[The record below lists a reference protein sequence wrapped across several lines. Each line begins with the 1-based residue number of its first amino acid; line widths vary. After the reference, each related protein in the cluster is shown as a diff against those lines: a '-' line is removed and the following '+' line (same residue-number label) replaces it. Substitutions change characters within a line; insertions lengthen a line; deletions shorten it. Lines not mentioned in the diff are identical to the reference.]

1 MKKINRRSFIKK
13 ASIPIIGAASISS
26 FNVHASTTTE
36 LNMVTSWPENF
47 PGIGLGANRLAKR
60 IESLSNNKIKV
71 NVYSAGEL
79 VPPFGVFDAV
89 SSGTADLYHSA
100 EFYWGGKN
108 KAYPFFAAVPFGMTA
123 EEFNSWIYLGEGQA
137 LWDELG
143 SGFNLKHFV
152 VGNTGSTLFG
162 WFKDEINNV
171 DDISKI
177 KIRSPG
183 MGGDLL
189 KTMGATPVNIPGG
202 EILQS
207 LSSGAI
213 DAADWSNPV
222 MDLAFGFYKVA
233 KYCYYPDFKKPTVS
247 ISLGMN
253 LDKWNS
259 FDNGTKSIIEY
270 ACQSENQ
277 EMLSDFMFKEVAS
290 IEKLKS
296 LNVNF
301 RSLPQDIVIEAKKNV
316 SGVLDNYADT
326 SIGIKIRDSYFNF
339 LNSRIFKFLCLNKIF
354 SLGSSPITKAFH
366 FGYLSKILII
376 ASPNIS

>member
-1 MKKINRRSFIKK
+1 MKKNKINRRNFLKK
-13 ASIPIIGAASISS
+13 TTIPVIGAASLSS
-26 FNVHASTTTE
+26 FNIHAAVTSE
-36 LNMVTSWPENF
+36 LSMVTSWPEKF

-60 IESLSNNKIKV
+60 IEKLSNNKIKV

-123 EEFNSWIYLGEGQA
+123 EEFNSWIYLGGGQQ

-143 SGFNLKHFV
+143 SNYNLKHFV

-162 WFKDEINNV
+162 WFKNELNTLE
-171 DDISKI
+171 DISKI

-189 KTMGATPVNIPGG
+189 KSMGATPINIPGG

-259 FDNGTKSIIEY
+259 LDQSIKSIIQY

-277 EMLSDFMFKEVAS
+277 EMLSDFMYKEVRA
-290 IEKLKS
+290 IDKLKS
-296 LNVNF
+296 LGVNF
-301 RSLPQDIVIEAKKNV
+301 KRLPNEIVVEAKKNV
-316 SGVLDNYADT
+316 SNVLDNYADT
-326 SIGIKIRDSYFNF
+326 EIGYRIRESYFNY
-339 LNSRIFKFLCLNKIF
+339 LNLRTNYKDFDISNYLNFRK
-354 SLGSSPITKAFH
+354 L
-366 FGYLSKILII
+366 
-376 ASPNIS
+376 

>member
-1 MKKINRRSFIKK
+1 MKKKINRRNFIKK
-13 ASIPIIGAASISS
+13 SSIPVFGAAALSS

-47 PGIGLGANRLAKR
+47 PGIGLGANRLAQR
-60 IESLSNNKIKV
+60 IESLSNKRIKV

-123 EEFNSWIYLGEGQA
+123 EEFNSWIYSGNGQN

-143 SGFNLKHFV
+143 SNFNVKHFL

-162 WFKDEINNV
+162 WFKNELNSVEDV
-171 DDISKI
+171 AKL

-189 KTMGATPVNIPGG
+189 KSMGATPINIPGG

-222 MDLAFGFYKVA
+222 MDLAFGFYKVTN
-233 KYCYYPDFKKPTVS
+233 YCYYPDFKKPTVS

-259 FDNGTKSIIEY
+259 FDSEAKSVIEY

-277 EMLSDFMFKEVAS
+277 EMLSDFMYKEVVA

-296 LNVNF
+296 LGVEF
-301 RSLPQDIVIEAKKNV
+301 RKLPDDIVIEAKKNI
-316 SGVLDNYADT
+316 SNVLDNYTDT
-326 SIGIKIRDSYFNF
+326 TLGKKIRDDYFNF
-339 LNSRIFKFLCLNKIF
+339 LSLRTSYKDFDISNYLNFRKI
-354 SLGSSPITKAFH
+354 
-366 FGYLSKILII
+366 
-376 ASPNIS
+376 

>member
-1 MKKINRRSFIKK
+1 MKKNKINRRNFIKK
-13 ASIPIIGAASISS
+13 ATLPVLGVASFSG
-26 FNVHASTTTE
+26 FNVQASTITE

-60 IESLSNNKIKV
+60 IEKLSNNKIKV

-123 EEFNSWIYLGEGQA
+123 EEFNSWIYLGGGQE
-137 LWDELG
+137 LWDDLG
-143 SGFNLKHFV
+143 SNYNLKHFV

-162 WFKDEINNV
+162 WFKKELNSV
-171 DDISKI
+171 EDISKI

-189 KTMGATPVNIPGG
+189 KTMGATPINIPGG

-222 MDLAFGFYKVA
+222 MDLAFGFYKVT

-259 FDNGTKSIIEY
+259 LDSGTKSIIQY

-277 EMLSDFMFKEVAS
+277 EMLSDFMYKEVIA

-296 LNVNF
+296 LGVNF
-301 RSLPQDIVIEAKKNV
+301 KKLPEDIVIEAKKNV
-316 SGVLDNYADT
+316 AGVLDIYADT
-326 SIGIKIRDSYFNF
+326 KIGSKIKDSYFNF
-339 LNSRIFKFLCLNKIF
+339 LNLRNNYKDFDISNYLNFRK
-354 SLGSSPITKAFH
+354 L
-366 FGYLSKILII
+366 
-376 ASPNIS
+376 

>member
-1 MKKINRRSFIKK
+1 MKKNKINRRGFLKK
-13 ASIPIIGAASISS
+13 ASIPLIGAASFST
-26 FNVHASTTTE
+26 FNVHASSITE
-36 LNMVTSWPENF
+36 LNMVTSWPENL
-47 PGIGLGANRLAKR
+47 PGIGLGANRLAAR
-60 IESLSNNKIKV
+60 IESLSDNKIKV

-89 SSGTADLYHSA
+89 SSGAADLYHSA

-108 KAYPFFAAVPFGMTA
+108 RAYPFFAAVPFGMTA
-123 EEFNSWIYLGEGQA
+123 EEFNSWIYLGGGQS

-143 SGFNLKHFV
+143 SEFNLKHFV

-162 WFKDEINNV
+162 WFKDELNSIE
-171 DDISKI
+171 DIAKI

-202 EILQS
+202 EILQA

-253 LDKWNS
+253 LDKWNTL
-259 FDNGTKSIIEY
+259 DENIKSIIKY

-277 EMLSDFMFKEVAS
+277 EMLSDFMYKEVAA

-301 RSLPQDIVIEAKKNV
+301 KKLPNDIVVEAKKNAP
-316 SGVLDNYADT
+316 GVLDTYADT
-326 SIGIKIRDSYFNF
+326 IIGTKIRDSYLDF
-339 LNSRIFKFLCLNKIF
+339 LNMRSSYKDFDISNYLNFRKI
-354 SLGSSPITKAFH
+354 
-366 FGYLSKILII
+366 
-376 ASPNIS
+376 

>member
-13 ASIPIIGAASISS
+13 ATIPVIGAASISS
-26 FNVHASTTTE
+26 FNVNASTTTE

-60 IESLSNNKIKV
+60 IESLSNNKIRV

-123 EEFNSWIYLGEGQA
+123 EEFNSWIYLGEGQS

-143 SGFNLKHFV
+143 SEFNLKHFV

-202 EILQS
+202 EILQA

-259 FDNGTKSIIEY
+259 FDDGTKSIIEY

-277 EMLSDFMFKEVAS
+277 EMLSDFMYKEVAA

-301 RSLPQDIVIEAKKNV
+301 RSLPQDIVIEAKKNI

-326 SIGIKIRDSYFNF
+326 PIGTKIRDSYFNF
-339 LNSRIFKFLCLNKIF
+339 LDLRASYKDFDISNYLNFRKI
-354 SLGSSPITKAFH
+354 
-366 FGYLSKILII
+366 
-376 ASPNIS
+376 

>member
-1 MKKINRRSFIKK
+1 MKKNKINRRNFIKK
-13 ASIPIIGAASISS
+13 TAIPVLGAASLSS
-26 FNVHASTTTE
+26 FNVQASAITE

-47 PGIGLGANRLAKR
+47 PGIGLGANRLANR
-60 IESLSNNKIKV
+60 IEKLSNNKIKV

-89 SSGTADLYHSA
+89 SSGSADLYHSA

-123 EEFNSWIYLGEGQA
+123 EEFNSWIYLGGGQE
-137 LWDELG
+137 LWDKLG
-143 SGFNLKHFV
+143 SSYNLKHFV

-162 WFKDEINNV
+162 WFKKELNSV
-171 DDISKI
+171 EDISKI

-189 KTMGATPVNIPGG
+189 KTMGATPINIPGG

-222 MDLAFGFYKVA
+222 MDLAFGFYKVT

-259 FDNGTKSIIEY
+259 FDDSTKSIIQY

-277 EMLSDFMFKEVAS
+277 EMLSDFMYKEVIA
-290 IEKLKS
+290 IDRLKS
-296 LNVNF
+296 LGVNF
-301 RSLPQDIVIEAKKNV
+301 KRVPNDIVIEAKKNV
-316 SGVLDNYADT
+316 IGVLDNYADT
-326 SIGIKIRDSYFNF
+326 NIGSSIKDSYFDFLKLRNNYKDFDISNYLNF
-339 LNSRIFKFLCLNKIF
+339 RKL
-354 SLGSSPITKAFH
+354 
-366 FGYLSKILII
+366 
-376 ASPNIS
+376 

>member
-1 MKKINRRSFIKK
+1 MKKKINRRSFIKN
-13 ASIPIIGAASISS
+13 ASIPVLGAATFSS

-47 PGIGLGANRLAKR
+47 PGIGLGANRLAQR
-60 IESLSNNKIKV
+60 IESLSNKRIKV
-71 NVYSAGEL
+71 NVYSAGKL

-123 EEFNSWIYLGEGQA
+123 EEFNSWIYSGNGQM

-143 SGFNLKHFV
+143 SEFNVKHFL

-162 WFKDEINNV
+162 WFKNELNSVEDV
-171 DDISKI
+171 AKL

-189 KTMGATPVNIPGG
+189 KTMGATPVNIAGG

-222 MDLAFGFYKVA
+222 MDLAFGFYKVTN
-233 KYCYYPDFKKPTVS
+233 YCYYPDFKKPTVS

-259 FDNGTKSIIEY
+259 FDNEAKSIIEF

-277 EMLSDFMFKEVAS
+277 EMLSDFMYKEVVA

-296 LNVNF
+296 LGVEF
-301 RSLPQDIVIEAKKNV
+301 RQLPKDIVIEAKKNI
-316 SGVLDNYADT
+316 SGVLDNYTDT
-326 SIGIKIRDSYFNF
+326 PLGTKIRDDY
-339 LNSRIFKFLCLNKIF
+339 FKFLDLRASYKDFDISNYLNFRKI
-354 SLGSSPITKAFH
+354 
-366 FGYLSKILII
+366 
-376 ASPNIS
+376 

>member
-1 MKKINRRSFIKK
+1 MKKNKINRRSFIKK
-13 ASIPIIGAASISS
+13 AAIPVIGAASISS
-26 FNVHASTTTE
+26 FNVHASNINE
-36 LNMVTSWPENF
+36 LSMVTSWPENF
-47 PGIGLGANRLAKR
+47 PGIGLGAKRLAKR

-71 NVYSAGEL
+71 NVYSAGKL

-123 EEFNSWIYLGEGQA
+123 EEFNSWIYQGEGQN

-143 SGFNLKHFV
+143 SNFNLKHFV

-162 WFKDEINNV
+162 WFKNELNSV
-171 DDISKI
+171 EDIAKI

-202 EILQS
+202 EILQA

-222 MDLAFGFYKVA
+222 MDLAFGFYKVTN
-233 KYCYYPDFKKPTVS
+233 YCYYPDFKKPTVS
-247 ISLGMN
+247 ISMGMN
-253 LDKWNS
+253 LDKWNT
-259 FDNGTKSIIEY
+259 FDNETKSIIEF

-277 EMLSDFMFKEVAS
+277 EMLSDFMYKEVVA

-296 LNVNF
+296 LGVEFKRLPDEIVIQAKNNVN
-301 RSLPQDIVIEAKKNV
+301 N
-316 SGVLDNYADT
+316 VLDEYADT
-326 SIGIKIRDSYFNF
+326 AIGSKIRDSYFEF
-339 LNSRIFKFLCLNKIF
+339 LNLRSNYKDFDISNYLNYRK
-354 SLGSSPITKAFH
+354 L
-366 FGYLSKILII
+366 
-376 ASPNIS
+376 